1 MSTGSVK
8 LLGSTVSHQH
18 SAIGAPMQELGKT
31 PPKPQPVAPPA
42 VKEEAPPQDTVSDLA
57 SAVEKFGPRVSAVG
71 AMVLGGEQPSSG
83 LMTAIYDFRQAVREA
98 LGSTLKDRG
107 QLDFKWNADLLAKD
121 YAVLKQYCAKI
132 PAERK
137 QALFSSM
144 VAVENALGP
153 TGAPTASAPS
163 REKIALRLKTA
174 QELFAKAGQGLKKA
188 GPDAAPAL
196 LETQAKSALAQLRA
210 ALELFQLDKGG
221 CPAALSALVPDY
233 LPEIPT
239 VTAAGGKKSAG
250 VKVISEDTFADPL
263 DAVTGAGGW
272 LYFADKT
279 SPVYCKAL
287 INSRRKSSSGKAWYK
302 Y

>member
-8 LLGSTVSHQH
+8 LLGSTEPHQH
-18 SAIGAPMQELGKT
+18 SALGAPMQELGKT
-31 PPKPQPVAPPA
+31 PPKPQPVAQTA
-42 VKEEAPPQDTVSDLA
+42 VKEEAPAQDTVADLA
-57 SAVEKFGPRVSAVG
+57 SAVEKFGSRVSAVG
-71 AMVLGGEQPSSG
+71 AMALGGEQPSSG
-83 LMTAIYDFRQAVREA
+83 LMTALYDFRQAVREA

-107 QLDFKWNADLLAKD
+107 QLDFKGNADLLAKD

-153 TGAPTASAPS
+153 TGAPAAVTPS
-163 REKIALRLKTA
+163 REKVALRLKAA
-174 QELFAKAGQGLKKA
+174 QQLFAKAGQSLKKA
-188 GPDAAPAL
+188 GPDAVPAL
-196 LETQAKSALAQLRA
+196 LETQAKSALLQMRA
-210 ALELFQLDKGG
+210 ALELFKLDKGG
-221 CPAALSALVPDY
+221 CPAELSFLVPEY
-233 LPEIPT
+233 FPEIPA
-239 VTAAGGKKSAG
+239 VTAAGGKKSAA

-263 DAVTGAGGW
+263 DAVSGAGGW

-279 SPVYCKAL
+279 SPFYCKAL
-287 INSRRKSSSGKAWYK
+287 INSRKKSSSGKAWYK